1 MEDRIPTERTE
12 RIKQAIFLIRGQKV
26 ILDDDLSRLYGVT
39 TKRLNEQ
46 VKRNRKRFP
55 GDFIFQLKL
64 QEVRA
69 LRSHFATLNPQPV
82 DSDKDSP
89 NYGRFAIN
97 SSRHISTIYRPWA
110 FTEHG
115 AIMAAMVLQSPRAVE
130 MSVHVVRAFVRL
142 RELLATNKD
151 LAAKFSELERKVAS
165 HDTHI
170 QSLFE
175 AIRRLMAP
183 DPPKPRR
190 IGFRASLRS
199 S

>member
-1 MEDRIPTERTE
+1 MKDRIPTDRIERV
-12 RIKQAIFLIRGQKV
+12 IFLIRGQKV
-26 ILDDDLSRLYGVT
+26 ILDDALSRLYGVT

-55 GDFIFQLKL
+55 RDFIFQLKL

-82 DSDKDSP
+82 DIDKHSP
-89 NYGRFAIN
+89 NYPRFVTN
-97 SSRHISTIYRPWA
+97 PSRPIGTIYRPWA

-151 LAAKFSELERKVAS
+151 LAQKLAELERRVES
-165 HDTHI
+165 HDVHI

-190 IGFRASLRS
+190 IGFRAFRQTLG
-199 S
+199 